1 MPIYNVEKYLSKCL
15 DSILSQ
21 SYENLEIILV
31 NDGSK
36 DNSLSVCKAY
46 AQQDQRIV
54 VIDKQNE
61 GVSVARNT
69 GLEKA
74 TGEYVAFVD
83 PDDWIEPEMYEAMMK
98 QLKKWQAPVCLCNF
112 YKDTK
117 KRSQAKKF
125 DFEEQVLCGKQIVE
139 ELVNNMIGMPDLLP
153 KYVYIMGCVWRGLY
167 KREFLEAHHLN
178 FIPKLTVMEDLV
190 FMVQI
195 LLKCDKVAIDQG
207 VHYHYVQHATS
218 TLHSYNKKMWD
229 DQLTVYEH
237 LEESIREAGLEK
249 EMRNRLDY
257 RYIGMIF
264 SAIKNETFI
273 KRESDFKETILR
285 MMDIFTDDTLKI
297 VLERVKPIQIERTS
311 TTHKKK
317 KSKSSKKDKK
327 EREPKVK
334 KEKIKKT
341 KKVTTSNKPKKQGSS
356 QKNMEKKRGT
366 LAQRLKGTPSST
378 SLYKE
383 SQDGYNE

>member
-83 PDDWIEPEMYEAMMK
+83 PDDWIEPEMYESMLEKAK
-98 QLKKWQAPVCLCNF
+98 QWDSPICLCNF

-117 KRSQAKKF
+117 RKSQEKCF
-125 DFEEQVLCGKQIVE
+125 EFEEEVLVGQEVIDKLI
-139 ELVNNMIGMPDLLP
+139 NDMIGMPDLLP

-167 KREFLEAHHLN
+167 KRCFIEANKLR

-190 FMVQI
+190 FMVQA
-195 LLKCDKVAIDQG
+195 LLKCERVAIDHG
-207 VHYHYVQHATS
+207 VHYHYVQHASS
-218 TLHSYNKKMWD
+218 TLHSYNEKMWT
-229 DQLTVYEH
+229 DQLVVYEH
-237 LEESIREAGLEK
+237 LEKSIREAGLE
-249 EMRNRLDY
+249 EQMRNRLDY

-264 SAIKNETFI
+264 SAIKNETFV
-273 KRESDFKETILR
+273 KKDSDFKETILR
-285 MMDIFTDDTLKI
+285 MMDIFTDDTLKL
-297 VLERVKPIQIERTS
+297 VLERVKPIQVEKNPLEGEEKKRTKKKRSVKER
-311 TTHKKK
+311 KKVEKK
-317 KSKSSKKDKK
+317 KSRKRVKEPAKPKK
-327 EREPKVK
+327 E
-334 KEKIKKT
+334 
-341 KKVTTSNKPKKQGSS
+341 KPKKQGTGLV
-356 QKNMEKKRGT
+356 KK
-366 LAQRLKGTPSST
+366 LKKKTITP

-383 SQDGYNE
+383 SNDEYNE